1 MNVLIS
7 ASEKKNKKKRKKS
20 TNRILITKHISLNV
34 IPILF
39 RFNTILQRIYTSQK
53 YVYVFEV
60 KVTICG

>member
-1 MNVLIS
+1 MNALIS
-7 ASEKKNKKKRKKS
+7 ASEKKKEKKKKS

-34 IPILF
+34 IPIQF
-39 RFNTILQRIYTSQK
+39 RFNMILQRTYTSQK

>member
-20 TNRILITKHISLNV
+20 TNRILITKYISLNV